1 MTTRGGMAAKALRA
15 KRTLVQLLFGGEARS
30 RITTTNPISV
40 LPNPNK
46 AVFPSSTMLLDPSH
60 YTHSDLKHAY
70 LQKLK
75 ELHPDLNPSS
85 TTKSSH
91 ATTADDPVT
100 RTAAFTSKSSHEDG
114 PQDKD
119 TFLEQQEQTQRHHWN
134 ALQDAWMDYEALA
147 KQWHRTS
154 SSSSTEEANFTLFG
168 VGCSFSDNEHERDLR
183 TEIMDQA
190 GRGWF
195 SAGQLPSSSSASTVT
210 TTTTTNSNRRTHN
223 QWNPS
228 SSRSPSESLLTLQEF
243 GATTVSTKNGSAT
256 TTTSSRGHDNT
267 QDDPPNRSTT
277 GKSLIDSWI
286 SPRRRRQTN
295 LSQGE

>member
-15 KRTLVQLLFGGEARS
+15 KRTLVQLLFGREARS
-30 RITTTNPISV
+30 RITTTNPISA
-40 LPNPNK
+40 LPHQNK
-46 AVFPSSTMLLDPSH
+46 TVFPSSSSMLLDPSH

-85 TTKSSH
+85 TTKTSP
-91 ATTADDPVT
+91 ATADDPVT
-100 RTAAFTSKSSHEDG
+100 LTAAFNGKSHEDG

-119 TFLEQQEQTQRHHWN
+119 TFLQQQEQNQRHHWN

-154 SSSSTEEANFTLFG
+154 SSSTTEEANFTLFG
-168 VGCSFSDNEHERDLR
+168 VGCSFSDNEHERVLR

-195 SAGQLPSSSSASTVT
+195 SAGQLPSTSSASTA
-210 TTTTTNSNRRTHN
+210 TTTTNSRRTHN
-223 QWNPS
+223 HWNPP
-228 SSRSPSESLLTLQEF
+228 SSRSSSESLLTLQEF
-243 GATTVSTKNGSAT
+243 GATSVSTKNGSAT
-256 TTTSSRGHDNT
+256 TASSRGHDNH

-295 LSQGE
+295 LAQGE